1 MGYITA
7 PPSLMAR
14 YLFSDTPSRE
24 TAIRLLKET
33 RVVTIAG
40 GSFGPGGEG
49 HLRFSYGG
57 PEEEIEEAFDR
68 IATWL
73 KKQ

>member
-1 MGYITA
+1 
-7 PPSLMAR
+7 MA
-14 YLFSDTPSRE
+14 S
-24 TAIRLLKET
+24 
-33 RVVTIAG
+33 VVTIAG